1 MGRHLLSCSPLLLL
15 LLLADYYYY
24 GGVVQHRK
32 EVRSSV
38 FLK

>member
-1 MGRHLLSCSPLLLL
+1 MGRHLLSCSPLLL

>member
-15 LLLADYYYY
+15 LLLADYY

-38 FLK
+38 F